1 MLCVAL
7 ATQAQKAITVKVTNP
22 INKERKDVPVVINLA
37 SYGEVRSAIVRANN
51 NEIPYQLD
59 DLNNDHTFDELCFLA
74 DLKGKETK
82 NYEVTLLN
90 EGKPRT
96 YPTRVYAEMVVRNEK
111 VKQKN
116 KHDNYIH
123 AITANGNV
131 NSYNMLHH
139 HGVAFESELNGI
151 RIYFDKRQTLD
162 LYGKYHKR
170 LEIKDTQFYTQ
181 PDQKAAGYGD
191 DILWVGNSF
200 GLGALRG
207 WNGQEPTMIDPVKT
221 RSQRILANGP
231 LRTIIEIN
239 DDDWTLPVSKKDVEL
254 TIRYTQYAGH
264 RDTDVDVFII
274 NTSDHTTD
282 IEPFSTG
289 IINIK
294 GSEEYSDH
302 QGLRGCWGTD
312 YPASDTINWKRETV
326 GLGIFMPKDY
336 LEKEIPA
343 NKDNYTFV
351 IKTRNNKLSYKIAY
365 TSDNENFGLHSAKDW
380 FDWIKIWRR
389 EIESPIKVV
398 IQ

>member
-1 MLCVAL
+1 MLCAAL
-7 ATQAQKAITVKVTNP
+7 ATQAQKTITIKVTNP
-22 INKERKDVPVVINLA
+22 INKERTDIPVVINLA
-37 SYGEVRSAIVRANN
+37 SYGEVCSASVKANN
-51 NEIPYQLD
+51 QEIPYQLD
-59 DLNNDHTFDELCFLA
+59 DLNNDHTFDELCFLV
-74 DLKGKETK
+74 DLKGKETRD
-82 NYEVTLLN
+82 YEVILLN
-90 EGKPRT
+90 EGKPHT
-96 YPTRVYAEMVVRNEK
+96 YPPRVYAEMVVRNEK

-116 KHDNYIH
+116 KHDNYIN

-162 LYGKYHKR
+162 LYGKRYKR

-181 PDQKAAGYGD
+181 PDQKTAGYGD
-191 DILWVGNSF
+191 DVLWVGNSF

-207 WNGQEPTMIDPVKT
+207 WNGQEPTMIEPVKT

-239 DDDWTLPVSKKDVEL
+239 DYDWTLPVSKKDAEI

-264 RDTDVDVFII
+264 RDTDVDVSII

-294 GSEEYSDH
+294 GSVEYSDH
-302 QGLRGCWGTD
+302 HGLRGCWGTD

-326 GLGIFMPKDY
+326 GLGIFIPKDY
-336 LEKEIPA
+336 LDSEIPA

-351 IKTRNNKLSYKIAY
+351 IKSKCNKLSYKIAY
-365 TSDNENFGLHSAKDW
+365 TSDNEDFGLHIAKDW
-380 FDWIKIWRR
+380 FAWLKTWRR
-389 EIESPIKVV
+389 EIENPIKIA